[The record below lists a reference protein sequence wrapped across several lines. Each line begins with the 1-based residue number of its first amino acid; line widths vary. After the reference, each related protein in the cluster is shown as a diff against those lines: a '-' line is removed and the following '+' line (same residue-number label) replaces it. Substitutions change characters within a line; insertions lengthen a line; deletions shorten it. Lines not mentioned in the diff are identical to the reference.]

1 MSDGHLHEILSREK
15 EVKRGSER
23 SFGLVFAVVFVLVGL
38 SPLRHGGSLR
48 YWALALAL
56 AFGLG
61 AFLAPRLL
69 APLNKLWARLGDV
82 LHRITTPLIMGVL
95 FFGVLTPFGA
105 IMRAAG
111 KDPLRLK
118 PKPESDSYWIKREPP
133 GPSPE
138 SLNQA
143 F

>member
-38 SPLRHGGSLR
+38 SPLRHGGLLR

-56 AFGLG
+56 AFGLT

-69 APLNKLWARLGDV
+69 APLNKLWARLGDL
-82 LHRITTPLIMGVL
+82 LHRITTPLIMGIL